1 MGVSLVLSNCVSTRC
16 LVLLHGTGPDLRTG
30 CSHAQLVVNVVAV
43 ATAAVGAFALQESPL
58 TAVQM
63 LWCAST
69 PFCRITAFGVQ

>member
-1 MGVSLVLSNCVSTRC
+1 M
-16 LVLLHGTGPDLRTG
+16 HGTGPDLLTR
-30 CSHAQLVVNVVAV
+30 CSCAQLVVNVVAV

-69 PFCRITAFGVQ
+69 PLYRITAFGVQAM